1 MMVQVVLKRSMNW
14 QRTLPVDAGCCFGV
28 LHVACG
34 MSDNSGRTDVSAF
47 QRLARLLEGERRDI
61 VVVVFYAALAGAFAL
76 TLPISVGAIVGLVQ
90 GGLRLQPVMILIAYV
105 VVGTLV
111 SGGLQVLQIGVVER
125 IQQRVFTRMAL
136 EFSYRL
142 PRIRYRLAMNTDLPE
157 AMNRMFEAVTI
168 QKSLSK
174 VLVDSTQ
181 AALTVLAGLVVLT
194 VYHPYFALF
203 GVALLAILIGV
214 VRVSGKRGLETSL
227 NESKYKYRAVHWLE
241 EQARAYH
248 AFKFSAQSGLGMR
261 RMDDILV
268 RYLASRQAHFRVL
281 ERQAITVVVLRALT
295 VGCFLILGTKL
306 VLSRQITL
314 GQFVA
319 AELVIVTVLL
329 AVEKLM
335 LAVSNVY
342 DLLTSAEKA
351 GHIADFAVDANGS
364 VILPARK
371 LGVRIDLR
379 SVTYRYAQ
387 SGSNALNGL
396 SFSIRSGERLGIN
409 GFEGSGSSTLLR
421 LLGGL
426 LSDADGVMLIDG
438 TPLAALD
445 IPALRELT
453 GQFLATSELFD
464 GTVEENITVGR
475 SYIDRDMVQRAID
488 DAGLT
493 RDIEALPQ
501 GIITQLGAD
510 AQRLPNRVA
519 LKLLFAR
526 AVAGNPRLL
535 IIDDHFQNLSAD
547 DRAQL
552 IDVMVDRRR
561 TWTVAIASR
570 DSAVLNAM
578 DRVLTLANGE
588 VMSDSRNVQL
598 PETTE
603 VTPLLVVESQAARET
618 SA

>member
-1 MMVQVVLKRSMNW
+1 MPTSAAADRSDP
-14 QRTLPVDAGCCFGV
+14 T
-28 LHVACG
+28 
-34 MSDNSGRTDVSAF
+34 AF

-61 VVVVFYAALAGAFAL
+61 VVVIFYAALAGAFAL

-105 VVGTLV
+105 VMGTLV
-111 SGGLQVLQIGVVER
+111 SGGLQVLQLGVVER

-157 AMNRMFEAVTI
+157 AMNRLFEAVTI

-181 AALTVLAGLVVLT
+181 AALTVLAGLIVLT

-203 GVALLAILIGV
+203 GVLLLAILAGV
-214 VRVSGKRGLETSL
+214 VGISGKRGLETSL

-248 AFKFSAQSGLGMR
+248 AFKFGAQSGLGMR

-268 RYLASRQAHFRVL
+268 RYLASRREHFRVL
-281 ERQAITVVVLRALT
+281 QQQASTVVVLRALT
-295 VGCFLILGTKL
+295 VGSFLILGTRL
-306 VLSRQITL
+306 VLGRQITL

-335 LAVSNVY
+335 LAVSAVY

-351 GHIADFAVDANGS
+351 GHIADFAVDTSGTL
-364 VILPARK
+364 VLPAGNE
-371 LGVRIDLR
+371 GVTIELR

-387 SGSNALNGL
+387 SGTNALNDL
-396 SFSIRSGERLGIN
+396 SFKIGSGERLGIN

-426 LSDADGVMLIDG
+426 LSDPEGVMLIDG

-453 GQFLATSELFD
+453 GQFLATSELFE

-475 SYIDRDMVQRAID
+475 SYIDRDMVQRAINE
-488 DAGLT
+488 AGLT

-501 GIITQLGAD
+501 GIITPLGLD
-510 AQRLPNRVA
+510 TQRLPNRVA

-526 AVAGNPRLL
+526 AIVGNPRLL

-588 VMSDSRNVQL
+588 ILSDSHNVQL
-598 PETTE
+598 PDSTD
-603 VTPLLVVESQAARET
+603 VTPLLIVESESPRDNI
-618 SA
+618 